1 MSDDPYEYESVPPKV
16 VRTLEPAREIERLTA
31 TAADK
36 EKLLQI
42 ACDEVERLKA
52 QNADLRRWKAMD
64 KPLTAAMKVVSNDM
78 QRLRAETERLKT
90 ELAEEREAWHGMS
103 AEVEQLRTALAEIT
117 KLPAVD
123 GFCDI
128 EAVRRGQE
136 LRLNE
141 QARAI
146 ARRAL
151 EGK

>member
-1 MSDDPYEYESVPPKV
+1 MSDIVERLRNYDQGHGYYSA
-16 VRTLEPAREIERLTA
+16 LADGAAAEIERL
-31 TAADK
+31 
-36 EKLLQI
+36 
-42 ACDEVERLKA
+42 
-52 QNADLRRWKAMD
+52 
-64 KPLTAAMKVVSNDM
+64 
-78 QRLRAETERLKT
+78 RA
-90 ELAEEREAWHGMS
+90 
-103 AEVEQLRTALAEIT
+103 ALAEIT